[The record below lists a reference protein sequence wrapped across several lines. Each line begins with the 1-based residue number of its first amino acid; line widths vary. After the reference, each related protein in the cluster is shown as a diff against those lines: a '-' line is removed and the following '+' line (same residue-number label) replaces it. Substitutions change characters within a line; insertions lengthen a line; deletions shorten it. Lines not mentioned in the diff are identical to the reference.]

1 MPVTVDLPPAAWK
14 RGKIVNPSDCNNT
27 IQIKVLLFCTAISVA
42 MAGPFSTV
50 ARAQPQPIALN
61 SPRAAAI
68 ARDYGKMPL
77 SFEPNRGQTDARVQ
91 FVARGAGY
99 TIYLS
104 PLSATFALQG
114 GPAVSMNLSG
124 ANSQIRM
131 QPQDILRGVT
141 SYMLGNRPNQWPTSL
156 PTYAK
161 TSSQNVYPGID
172 LVYHG
177 TQGQLEY
184 DFVVAPQADPSKIR
198 LRFEGATP
206 IVDGAS
212 GDLVLSPA
220 VRFRK
225 PVLYQETGGIRQPVT
240 GKFVIANNEVSFQA
254 GAYDRNREL
263 VIDPVLVYSSY
274 LGGSTQ
280 QSAINAMTVN
290 AFGEIYVTGVTNAL
304 DYPTTTGVI
313 EKNCPP
319 GNPNLGANKCGPS
332 SASAAFVSKI
342 SADGQSLIY
351 STYLAGGGAG
361 SSNDQGT
368 GIAVDAGDE
377 AWVVGRTQSNDFP
390 ITGDALL
397 SYCNPVAQGFNFST
411 LQFDGEVSGCIG
423 NDTNS
428 AFLVHLNSTGTAMLY
443 GTFLSGSG
451 DVHPVQIALDAAG
464 NIYVAG
470 SALTANVGPPA
481 TVLANDGQFNYP
493 TTASAYQPIV
503 IGGSSYSAFVTELA
517 PDGKSLIYSTM
528 FSGPNQN
535 TYNNALAIGDGKIF
549 IGGYTQDPHLPTTTG
564 ALSHTC
570 VGGPTAAGPDTV
582 CINGSPNAY
591 VAEFDPTLSGTAS
604 LVFSTYLNGSVSTQ
618 GTEASMVNALA
629 ADATGNVYAG
639 GQDSYTV
646 AEGFP
651 ATSGVLQPACVV
663 ATNSGECGSGFVTK
677 LNASGALV
685 WSTFYGS
692 PSTASGNET
701 VSAIA
706 LDSLENVYI
715 TANASGLGDY
725 VLNNGFQ
732 GYAGGVA
739 YITELSSDATKVLF
753 GSFYG
758 GQANVFPTGLVVDT
772 KEHIYVAGYTAGSD
786 LPLVKAYQSTD
797 GGGFNEGFFAKVSL
811 GAGIASQMAANA
823 GGTPQSAL
831 VSTAFGTLLSVTVE
845 DTDNNPVQGVQVTF
859 TAPSSGVS
867 GTFANSTNTTQATT
881 DSNGIATATAFTAN
895 AQAGGPYNV
904 TASATGLTPVNFSLT
919 NLAKTNPTITWANPA
934 AIAFGSA
941 LGSGQLNATANVAG
955 TFVYNPPAGTVLLP
969 GSGQTLSVTFT
980 PSDTVDYSTVTDTVS
995 INIGPASGPANLVV
1009 TKTLARNANQIVV
1022 VVTIANTGGT
1032 AATNVR
1038 LTTAK
1043 IGATSTTTALP
1054 QALGTIAG
1062 GEIAQ
1067 VTVNFSGSAGLSS
1080 GTSTITLSG
1089 TYTGGGFSSTGRVTL
1104 P

>member
-1 MPVTVDLPPAAWK
+1 
-14 RGKIVNPSDCNNT
+14 
-27 IQIKVLLFCTAISVA
+27 
-42 MAGPFSTV
+42 MAGPFS
-50 ARAQPQPIALN
+50 ALAQAQAQAIALN
-61 SPRAAAI
+61 SPRASAI
-68 ARDYGKMPL
+68 ARDYGKLPL
-77 SFEPNRGQTDARVQ
+77 SFEPNRGQTDAQVQ

-104 PLSATFALQG
+104 PISATFAL
-114 GPAVSMNLSG
+114 PHSSAVSMNLLG
-124 ANSQIRM
+124 ANSQVRM
-131 QPQDILRGVT
+131 QPQDKLRGVT
-141 SYMLGNRPNQWPTSL
+141 SYMLGSTPNQWPINL

-184 DFVVAPQADPSKIR
+184 DFVVAPRADPLKIR

-220 VRFRK
+220 LRFRK

-254 GAYDRNREL
+254 GAYDRSREL

-304 DYPTTTGVI
+304 DFPTTTGVI

-319 GNPNLGANKCGPS
+319 GNPNLGASKCGPS

-351 STYLAGGGAG
+351 STYLGGGGAG
-361 SSNDQGT
+361 SSNDSGT
-368 GIAVDAGDE
+368 GIAVDASDE

-390 ITGDALL
+390 ITGDADLI
-397 SYCNPVAQGFNFST
+397 YCNPVAQGFNFSAD
-411 LQFDGEVSGCIG
+411 QYSGEISGCIG
-423 NDTNS
+423 NDSNS
-428 AFLVHLNSTGTAMLY
+428 AFLVHLNSTGTSMLY
-443 GTFLSGSG
+443 GTFWGGSG
-451 DVHPVQIALDAAG
+451 DVHPVQIALDASG

-470 SALTANVGPPA
+470 SAFTGNVGTPA
-481 TVLANDGQFNYP
+481 TVLANDGQYNFP

-503 IGGSSYSAFVTELA
+503 IGGSSYSAFVTEFA
-517 PDGKSLIYSTM
+517 PDGKSLLYSTM

-535 TYNNALAIGDGKIF
+535 TFNNALALGDGKIF

-570 VGGPTAAGPDTV
+570 VGGSTAAGPDTV

-591 VAEFDPTLSGTAS
+591 VAEFDPTLTGAAS

-618 GTEASMVNALA
+618 GTESSMVNALA
-629 ADATGNVYAG
+629 ADASGNVYAG
-639 GQDSYTV
+639 GQDTYTV

-651 ATSGVLQPACVV
+651 ATSGVVQSTCFV
-663 ATNSGECGSGFVTK
+663 ATNSGECGTGFVTK
-677 LNASGALV
+677 LNATGALV

-692 PSTASGNET
+692 PSTASSGEA

-706 LDSLENVYI
+706 LDSSENVYI
-715 TANASGLGDY
+715 TANTNGLGDY

-732 GYAGGVA
+732 SFASGAA
-739 YITELSSDATKVLF
+739 YITELTSDASKVLF
-753 GSFYG
+753 GSYYG
-758 GQANVFPTGLVVDT
+758 GTSNIFPTGLVVDA
-772 KEHIYVAGYTAGSD
+772 KEHIYVAGYSAGSD
-786 LPLVKAYQSTD
+786 LPLVKAYQSTSA
-797 GGGFNEGFFAKVSL
+797 GGFNEGFFAKISL

-845 DTDNNPVQGVQVTF
+845 DIDNSPVQGTAVTF
-859 TAPSSGVS
+859 TAPASGAS
-867 GTFANSTNTTQATT
+867 GTFANNTNTTQATT
-881 DSNGIATATAFTAN
+881 NSSGVATATVFSAN
-895 AQAGGPYNV
+895 TQAGGPYNV
-904 TASATGLTPVNFSLT
+904 IASAAGLTPVNFSLT
-919 NLAKTNPTITWANPA
+919 NLAKTAPAIAWANPA
-934 AIAFGSA
+934 GIPFGSA
-941 LGSGQLNATANVAG
+941 LGAGQLNATANVAG

-980 PSDTVDYSTVTDTVS
+980 PSDMVDYSTVTDTVS

-1009 TKTLARNANQIVV
+1009 TKTLTRNANQITV

-1032 AATNVR
+1032 AASNVK

-1043 IGATSTTTALP
+1043 IGATPTTTALP

-1067 VTVNFSGSAGLSS
+1067 VTVNFPGSAGLSG

-1089 TYTGGGFSSTGRVTL
+1089 TYTGGSFSSTGRVTL